1 MGYAMQTTLGVDEMK
16 LFIDDVDPIPPGWV
30 GARSIGDAAHMM
42 RTQFFT
48 AISFDNDM
56 GEEKEGA
63 DLANWLEQKLA
74 TGEFNKE
81 RFKNCVFTVHSSNP
95 AACVRI
101 EQALTKI
108 RNLISE

>member
-1 MGYAMQTTLGVDEMK
+1 VK
-16 LFIDDVDPIPPGWV
+16 LYIDDTKPIPPGWV
-30 GARSIGDAAHMM
+30 GVRSIGDAAFFM
-42 RTQFFT
+42 RNQTFS

-74 TGEFNKE
+74 SGEFSKE

-101 EQALTKI
+101 EQALASIKK
-108 RNLISE
+108 LLSE

>member
-1 MGYAMQTTLGVDEMK
+1 MK
-16 LFIDDVDPIPPGWV
+16 LFIDDIRPIPEGWI
-30 GARSIGDAAHMM
+30 GARNIGDAAFFM
-42 RTQFFT
+42 RNQTFT

-74 TGEFNKE
+74 TGEFSKE

-101 EQALTKI
+101 EQALVKI
-108 RNLISE
+108 RELIQTP